1 MVKNHTKSAS
11 APKTWA
17 HGRKKT
23 VFVTR
28 MLPGAHKKELAM
40 PLSVILKES
49 LKFGKTTKEVKNILN
64 TKILLVDQ
72 KRRKDYKDGI
82 GFTDTV
88 SIPEIKKSYRMTIS
102 QKGKLVPKEISD
114 AEAKIK
120 PCKIINKKNLGKN
133 KYQLL
138 LTGGRNLIVDEKEE
152 SKVGDTLI
160 LELPT
165 QKIKKTIKIEKDGV
179 VFLTGGKHIGKEGTI
194 TSIDG
199 NKITLK
205 HGNEEIATKKEY
217 AFAIGKTKSEVTL

>member
-1 MVKNHTKSAS
+1 MVKNHIKSAS
-11 APKTWA
+11 APKSWA

-40 PLSVILKES
+40 PLSIILKES
-49 LKFGKTTKEVKNILN
+49 LKFGKTTKEAKTILN

-72 KRRKDYKDGI
+72 KRRKDYKDGV
-82 GFTDTV
+82 GFTDTI
-88 SIPEIKKSYRMTIS
+88 SIPEIKKNYRMTIS
-102 QKGKLVPKEISD
+102 KKGKLVPKEIS
-114 AEAKIK
+114 AEEAKIK

-133 KYQLL
+133 RYQLL
-138 LTGGRNLIVDEKEE
+138 LSGGRNIIVDEKDN
-152 SKVGDTLI
+152 SKVGDTII
-160 LELPT
+160 LELPA
-165 QKIKKTIKIEKDGV
+165 QKIKKTIKIENDSI

-194 TSIDG
+194 TSIEG

-205 HGNEEIATKKEY
+205 HADEEIATKKEY